1 MEDLISRQQAIES
14 MASAIWLYP
23 NELHKNLN
31 VYENAEK
38 LARYGLERVPSI
50 EPTLYGYDL
59 NHLAFIAN
67 VMRKEGITPEE
78 TIEIF
83 RDVERTVKM
92 VLDEV
97 RESQE
102 RYIQSIMGG
111 DQDAT
116 D

>member
-1 MEDLISRQQAIES
+1 MDDLISRKEV
-14 MASAIWLYP
+14 
-23 NELHKNLN
+23 LN
-31 VYENAEK
+31 ILDTEWNILQYIKKVKA
-38 LARYGLERVPSI
+38 LPSI
-50 EPTLYGYDL
+50 IPTLYGYDL

-83 RDVERTVKM
+83 RDVERTVNM

-102 RYIQSIMGG
+102 RYIKSIMGG
-111 DQDAT
+111 EQDAT